1 MSIFDSFERKHDYLV
16 CVDSD
21 GCVMDTMNCKHFHCF
36 GPCMVTEWG
45 LEEWKEEI
53 LDRWNVINLFSM
65 TRGINRFK
73 GLAMALGEID
83 KQYKPITGIAALQ
96 HWADTAP
103 ALSNDAVA
111 KMAAEATDA
120 DAKLVFEKALSWSK
134 AVNTAIVKLDES
146 LKVPY
151 NGAKEGLAAAHTF
164 ADVAMVSSANRDA
177 VEEEWG
183 KFGLLEHTDIVLA
196 QDVGSKAACIKEML
210 KFGYDVNKV
219 VMIGDAPGDCDAAEK
234 NGVHYYPILV
244 NHEKE
249 SWDEAIAVAFGKL
262 MGRSQTFIGAV
273 VGNLQ
278 CFIQLHNGSV
288 DCLGPVQSLGQHQLG
303 IGVFRSGRSLG
314 STVVGQ
320 SRSGI
325 SPVDQCIHTGNFGIL
340 AVDLLQCHG
349 QSLETVDAAGHGEQV
364 DDIPAVQ
371 NLILPL
377 FQAPLGDHTG
387 TEAVKMLAI
396 HGVHD
401 AAVRV
406 YTDQVVVLSFKGIK
420 NRHSYTFPAITYGY
434 RTCRSMRRWGQC
446 P

>member
-1 MSIFDSFERKHDYLV
+1 MSIFDSFVRKHDYLV

-73 GLAMALGEID
+73 GLAMALGEINE
-83 KQYKPITGIAALQ
+83 KYKPIAGIAALQ

-111 KMAAEATDA
+111 KAASDATDP

-134 AVNTAIVKLDES
+134 AVNAAIVELDEA

-151 NGAKEGLAAAHTF
+151 DGAKEGLAAAHTF

-183 KFGLLEHTDIVLA
+183 KFGLLVHTDIVLA
-196 QDVGSKAACIKEML
+196 QDIGSKATCIKEML
-210 KFGYDVNKV
+210 KFGYDLDKV
-219 VMIGDAPGDCDAAEK
+219 VMVGDAPGDCDAAEK

-249 SWDEAIAVAFGKL
+249 SWDEAIAVAFSKL
-262 MGRSQTFIGAV
+262 QSGAYAEY
-273 VGNLQ
+273 GAQKKQDFLYNL
-278 CFIQLHNGSV
+278 G
-288 DCLGPVQSLGQHQLG
+288 G
-303 IGVFRSGRSLG
+303 
-314 STVVGQ
+314 
-320 SRSGI
+320 
-325 SPVDQCIHTGNFGIL
+325 
-340 AVDLLQCHG
+340 
-349 QSLETVDAAGHGEQV
+349 
-364 DDIPAVQ
+364 
-371 NLILPL
+371 
-377 FQAPLGDHTG
+377 
-387 TEAVKMLAI
+387 
-396 HGVHD
+396 
-401 AAVRV
+401 
-406 YTDQVVVLSFKGIK
+406 
-420 NRHSYTFPAITYGY
+420 
-434 RTCRSMRRWGQC
+434 
-446 P
+446 

>member
-45 LEEWKEEI
+45 LEQWGQEI

-73 GLAMALGEID
+73 GLAMALKEID
-83 KQYKPITGIAALQ
+83 GKYMPITGVDALV

-111 KMAAEATDA
+111 KAAEAATDP
-120 DAKLVFEKALSWSK
+120 DAKLVLQKALSWSK
-134 AVNTAIVKLDES
+134 AVNAAIVELDES

-151 NGAKEGLAAAHTF
+151 EGAKEGLAAAHTF

-196 QDVGSKAACIKEML
+196 QDIGSKAACIAEML
-210 KFGYDVNKV
+210 KFGYDPDKV
-219 VMIGDAPGDCDAAEK
+219 VMVGDAPGDCDAAER

-249 SWDEAIAVAFGKL
+249 SWDEAIALAFEKL
-262 MGRSQTFIGAV
+262 QSGDYAAYGAEKK
-273 VGNLQ
+273 LA
-278 CFIQLHNGSV
+278 FLHN
-288 DCLGPVQSLGQHQLG
+288 LGG
-303 IGVFRSGRSLG
+303 
-314 STVVGQ
+314 
-320 SRSGI
+320 
-325 SPVDQCIHTGNFGIL
+325 
-340 AVDLLQCHG
+340 
-349 QSLETVDAAGHGEQV
+349 
-364 DDIPAVQ
+364 
-371 NLILPL
+371 
-377 FQAPLGDHTG
+377 
-387 TEAVKMLAI
+387 
-396 HGVHD
+396 
-401 AAVRV
+401 
-406 YTDQVVVLSFKGIK
+406 
-420 NRHSYTFPAITYGY
+420 
-434 RTCRSMRRWGQC
+434 
-446 P
+446 

>member
-1 MSIFDSFERKHDYLV
+1 MSIFNTFEKKHEYLV

-45 LEEWKEEI
+45 LDEWKDAI

-111 KMAAEATDA
+111 KAAAEATDP

-134 AVNTAIVKLDES
+134 AVNAAIVELDES

-151 NGAKEGLAAAHTF
+151 EGAKEGLAAAHEF

-210 KFGYDVNKV
+210 KFGYDLDKV
-219 VMIGDAPGDCDAAEK
+219 VMVGDAPGDCDAAER

-249 SWDEAIAVAFGKL
+249 SWDEAIAVGFGKL
-262 MGRSQTFIGAV
+262 
-273 VGNLQ
+273 
-278 CFIQLHNGSV
+278 
-288 DCLGPVQSLGQHQLG
+288 
-303 IGVFRSGRSLG
+303 RSGEYAEYGAQKKKEFL
-314 STVVGQ
+314 
-320 SRSGI
+320 
-325 SPVDQCIHTGNFGIL
+325 
-340 AVDLLQCHG
+340 
-349 QSLETVDAAGHGEQV
+349 
-364 DDIPAVQ
+364 Q
-371 NLILPL
+371 NL
-377 FQAPLGDHTG
+377 GG
-387 TEAVKMLAI
+387 
-396 HGVHD
+396 
-401 AAVRV
+401 
-406 YTDQVVVLSFKGIK
+406 
-420 NRHSYTFPAITYGY
+420 
-434 RTCRSMRRWGQC
+434 
-446 P
+446 

>member
-1 MSIFDSFERKHDYLV
+1 MSIFDTFERKHDYLV

-73 GLAMALGEID
+73 GLAMALGEINE
-83 KQYKPITGIAALQ
+83 KYKPITGIAALQ

-103 ALSNDAVA
+103 ALSNDGVA
-111 KMAAEATDA
+111 KAAAEASDA

-134 AVNTAIVKLDES
+134 AVNAAIVDLDES

-210 KFGYDVNKV
+210 KFGYDVDKV
-219 VMIGDAPGDCDAAEK
+219 VMVGDAPGDCDAAEK

-249 SWDEAIAVAFGKL
+249 SWDEAIAVGFGKL
-262 MGRSQTFIGAV
+262 REGCYAEYGAEKKKEFLR
-273 VGNLQ
+273 NL
-278 CFIQLHNGSV
+278 G
-288 DCLGPVQSLGQHQLG
+288 G
-303 IGVFRSGRSLG
+303 
-314 STVVGQ
+314 
-320 SRSGI
+320 
-325 SPVDQCIHTGNFGIL
+325 
-340 AVDLLQCHG
+340 
-349 QSLETVDAAGHGEQV
+349 
-364 DDIPAVQ
+364 
-371 NLILPL
+371 
-377 FQAPLGDHTG
+377 
-387 TEAVKMLAI
+387 
-396 HGVHD
+396 
-401 AAVRV
+401 
-406 YTDQVVVLSFKGIK
+406 
-420 NRHSYTFPAITYGY
+420 
-434 RTCRSMRRWGQC
+434 
-446 P
+446 